1 MKKIYSILVTIVFLI
16 LTASCNGN
24 FEIADKA
31 DSLVSVAIN
40 TLNIQKSFNVGES
53 YQAELWVQRGGL
65 SDMSGKVK
73 FMIDP
78 NLLDSLNREDR
89 TNYQMLPENCYEL
102 SNIEFLLNK
111 NEMCG
116 YITYHPEKIVELSDY
131 DQIQY
136 VLPLRLVSNEL
147 NINPERC
154 VSLLAFQVS
163 EPIVQITNSGIFN
176 IDPLQTSQM
185 DVHIS
190 VPFTNK
196 WDIECDLTHDQSLIE
211 QYNSNNKV
219 NFTLLPSESYTA
231 PDKISLP
238 EGVNETTASYQLKD
252 NLLPGNYILP
262 ITIGSIEAT
271 QNGTPNNSLVI
282 DKESS
287 TLFRIVKEGKKI
299 DKSKW
304 EIIACNS
311 EAAAN
316 PVKNLIDDDE
326 TTFWHCK
333 TKSEANWCEPPYEI
347 TIDMKDPV
355 TIAQIDLVNRGEASR
370 ANNIKWVEFYA
381 SNNNSNWEKIGASDF
396 NDEFIRE
403 TFRYYVKSTTARYLK
418 LVIPEGH
425 GNACPPAAIRELTV
439 FCIDL
444 KTPTN

>member
-1 MKKIYSILVTIVFLI
+1 
-16 LTASCNGN
+16 
-24 FEIADKA
+24 
-31 DSLVSVAIN
+31 
-40 TLNIQKSFNVGES
+40 
-53 YQAELWVQRGGL
+53 
-65 SDMSGKVK
+65 
-73 FMIDP
+73 
-78 NLLDSLNREDR
+78 
-89 TNYQMLPENCYEL
+89 
-102 SNIEFLLNK
+102 
-111 NEMCG
+111 MCG

-311 EAAAN
+311 AAAAN

-439 FCIDL
+439 FGY
-444 KTPTN
+444 